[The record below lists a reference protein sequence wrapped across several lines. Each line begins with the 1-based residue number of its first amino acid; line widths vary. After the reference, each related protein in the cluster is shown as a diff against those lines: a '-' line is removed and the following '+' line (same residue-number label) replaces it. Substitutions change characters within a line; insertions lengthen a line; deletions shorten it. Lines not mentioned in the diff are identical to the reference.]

1 MIRRG
6 GAADVA
12 VNVVIGVAM
21 VYLWIRAGVHYA
33 LRPNK
38 RLRLH

>member
-1 MIRRG
+1 MRANR
-6 GAADVA
+6 AAEAA

-21 VYLWIRAGVHYA
+21 IYLWIRAGVHYA
-33 LRPNK
+33 LHPNK